1 MPRASSGGIGAGGSP
16 CARRA
21 GAILPMILEHNG
33 SLTSLRAERAEGCEM
48 AKMSA
53 GDLKALLS
61 AERYDALSAMAAS
74 KLSDERASA
83 LNYYMGNMSKDMPAP
98 DGRSKAVS
106 SDVADT
112 IEGLMPPLM
121 EIFAAGEEVVQFA
134 PVGPEDVAAAEQE
147 TDYVNHVFMQQNPGF
162 LVLYSFIKDAL
173 LSKVGVVKVWWEC
186 RDEVERETYLD
197 QPDDAFAL
205 IISQPGVEV
214 VEHSERE
221 IPLSEL
227 SSPLTPAQAGAQGPQ
242 AAALGPRFRGDERN
256 LRRPKLHDVTIE
268 IRRTRE
274 CAHVEGVT
282 PEEFGI
288 SRRARSIKDTDYCFH
303 DVFRTESQLIAQG
316 YDRERVKK
324 LPSYTLAHT
333 IEEQARDTVNESTLR
348 QGDDGLT
355 TCAWITRVTTR
366 PRSTAAPP
374 PARRAS
380 SCSATASPT
389 WCART

>member
-1 MPRASSGGIGAGGSP
+1 
-16 CARRA
+16 
-21 GAILPMILEHNG
+21 MILEHNG
-33 SLTSLRAERAEGCEM
+33 SRTWLRAERVEGCKM

-205 IISQPGVEV
+205 IVAQPGVEV
-214 VEHSERE
+214 VEHTERE
-221 IPLSEL
+221 IPLPEP
-227 SSPLTPAQAGAQGPQ
+227 SSPFTPRKRGSRLRPWVPATGSPRRKRRGMPL
-242 AAALGPRFRGDERN
+242 AATNGM
-256 LRRPKLHDVTIE
+256 
-268 IRRTRE
+268 
-274 CAHVEGVT
+274 
-282 PEEFGI
+282 
-288 SRRARSIKDTDYCFH
+288 RARCRSGRIEPRCP
-303 DVFRTESQLIAQG
+303 V
-316 YDRERVKK
+316 
-324 LPSYTLAHT
+324 PSCTTSPSRSA
-333 IEEQARDTVNESTLR
+333 ARAN
-348 QGDDGLT
+348 
-355 TCAWITRVTTR
+355 
-366 PRSTAAPP
+366 AP
-374 PARRAS
+374 AS
-380 SCSATASPT
+380 KA
-389 WCART
+389 